1 LKDIILAMIEK
12 FNWKIA
18 TVWAVVG
25 LVVAGVLNVNDL
37 ISLAKFAIGKII

>member
-1 LKDIILAMIEK
+1 MKDIILAIIEK

-25 LVVAGVLNVNDL
+25 LIVAGVLNVKDV
-37 ISLAKFAIGKII
+37 IGLAKFAIGKII

>member
-1 LKDIILAMIEK
+1 MKDIILAMIEK

-25 LVVAGVLNVNDL
+25 LIVAGIVNVKD
-37 ISLAKFAIGKII
+37 IIGLAKFAIGKII